1 MPGNIKYKEILVIPN
16 IKIDRK
22 TLGFVL
28 ALIQVF
34 SQDDEFS
41 LTMAGKKDFVNVK
54 GGFST
59 AKMIIAMKPSQT
71 LC

>member
-1 MPGNIKYKEILVIPN
+1 MPKNLKCKEILVIPN

-22 TLGFVL
+22 TPDFVF
-28 ALIQVF
+28 Q
-34 SQDDEFS
+34 DEFS
-41 LTMAGKKDFVNVK
+41 RTMPGNKDYVNVK

-59 AKMIIAMKPSQT
+59 AKIIFAMKPSQT